1 MLKVFV
7 AEHQAQA
14 HLVEDL
20 LRSNG
25 VEAHV
30 VGESLLNT
38 IPGPSVIPGTA
49 PEVWILNSEQASAA
63 QELIRRFT
71 AGESLPE
78 SSGPSWQCPNCREVH
93 ESQFSECWKCGA
105 AKPDP
110 TSGLTLS

>member
-25 VEAHV
+25 IEAHV

-38 IPGPSVIPGTA
+38 IPGSSVIPGTA
-49 PEVWILNSEQASAA
+49 PEVWILNVDQAEPAL
-63 QELIRRFT
+63 ELIRRFT
-71 AGESLPE
+71 SGGPLPE
-78 SSGPSWQCPNCREVH
+78 SAGPSWQCPKCSEIH
-93 ESQFSECWKCGA
+93 ESQFSECWKCGTP
-105 AKPDP
+105 KPSS
-110 TSGLTLS
+110 TSAV